1 MYETEWEDMQMK
13 KFDSKSVMKSSYCEW
28 NIDIDETIILC
39 SEKDTLWLCV
49 LY

>member
-1 MYETEWEDMQMK
+1 MRRHANE
-13 KFDSKSVMKSSYCEW
+13 KFDSKSIMKSSYCEW